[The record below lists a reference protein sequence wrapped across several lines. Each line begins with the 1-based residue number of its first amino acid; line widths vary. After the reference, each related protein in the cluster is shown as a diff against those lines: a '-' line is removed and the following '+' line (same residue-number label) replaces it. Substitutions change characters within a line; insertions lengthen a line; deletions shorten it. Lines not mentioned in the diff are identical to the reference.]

1 VVASFVGGAGV
12 VVAFGF
18 VLLGRSRYEL
28 ARQGDTLTRA
38 TALLMATAGGVVCA
52 AALIVG
58 FLALTKK

>member
-1 VVASFVGGAGV
+1 
-12 VVAFGF
+12 
-18 VLLGRSRYEL
+18 VLLGRSRYEQ